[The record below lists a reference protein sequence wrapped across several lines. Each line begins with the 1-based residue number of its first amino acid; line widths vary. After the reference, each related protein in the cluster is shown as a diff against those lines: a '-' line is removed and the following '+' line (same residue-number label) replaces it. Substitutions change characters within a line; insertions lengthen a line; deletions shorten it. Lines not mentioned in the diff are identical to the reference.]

1 MLANNFCYIHLSY
14 TCLFLSIYLALSTC
28 FLLIPFMQSMNDTHC
43 LNIASLF
50 LLFGA
55 AVVPVFGT
63 ALIPLA
69 TMQE

>member
-1 MLANNFCYIHLSY
+1 
-14 TCLFLSIYLALSTC
+14 
-28 FLLIPFMQSMNDTHC
+28 MNDTHC

-69 TMQE
+69 TMQEQLHEYNINTILTLSS